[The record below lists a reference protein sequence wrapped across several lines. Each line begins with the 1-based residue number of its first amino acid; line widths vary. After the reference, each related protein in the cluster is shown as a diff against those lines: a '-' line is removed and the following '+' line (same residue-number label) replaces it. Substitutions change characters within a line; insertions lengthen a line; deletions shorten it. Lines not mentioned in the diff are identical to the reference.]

1 MREGN
6 WYIFNDSSVTLID
19 REELMYV
26 LDNGVDKADFCPY
39 IYIYDRIEED

>member
-26 LDNGVDKADFCPY
+26 LDNGVDKADFYPY